1 MRSSAET
8 PLGAYRPGRSPVHRA
23 PAWSKLAVLAA
34 GLGALA
40 WLHSPMA
47 LLVALAV
54 LVLGTTLAGVGARA
68 LARQVRPVL
77 WFAAFAAV
85 LQVWLEGVRPAA
97 VTIGTLLVGV
107 AAAGLVTLTTRTQEL
122 LDAFVAM
129 LAPLRRLG
137 VDPDRVGLVLALA
150 IRSVPVIAALA
161 EEVREATRARGVER
175 SLRAFAVPLLI
186 RTLRHADLL
195 GEALAARGVD
205 D

>member
-1 MRSSAET
+1 
-8 PLGAYRPGRSPVHRA
+8 VHRA

-40 WLHSPMA
+40 WLHSPVT

-54 LVLGTTLAGVGARA
+54 LVLATALAGVGAAA

-77 WFAAFAAV
+77 PFAAFAAV
-85 LQVWLEGVRPAA
+85 LQVWVEGLLGAA
-97 VTIGTLLVGV
+97 VTVGALLVGV

-122 LDAFVAM
+122 LDAFVA
-129 LAPLRRLG
+129 LLRPLRRLG
-137 VDPDRVGLVLALA
+137 VDPERVGLVLALA
-150 IRSVPVIAALA
+150 IRSVPVISALA
-161 EEVREATRARGVER
+161 GEVREATRARGVER
-175 SLRAFAVPLLI
+175 SLRAFAAPLLI
-186 RTLRHADLL
+186 RTLRHADQL

>member
-1 MRSSAET
+1 VRSSAEAL
-8 PLGAYRPGRSPVHRA
+8 PGAYRPGRSPVHRA

-34 GLGALA
+34 GLGTLA
-40 WLHSPMA
+40 WLRSPVA
-47 LLVALAV
+47 LLVAAGGLAL
-54 LVLGTTLAGVGARA
+54 LVAVAGVGVAA
-68 LARQVRPVL
+68 MAAQVRPVL

-85 LQVWLEGVRPAA
+85 LQGWLEGLLPAA
-97 VTIGTLLVGV
+97 VTVGTLLVGV

-122 LDAFVAM
+122 LDAFVA
-129 LAPLRRLG
+129 LLRPLRPLG

-161 EEVREATRARGVER
+161 AEVREATRARGVER
-175 SLRAFAVPLLI
+175 SPRAFAVPLLI
-186 RTLRHADLL
+186 RTLRHADQL